1 MKKEHT
7 SPPPFDQGVF
17 LMHLNKGKEALKRND
32 LDMARFELE
41 VALRYRPED
50 EELLNMLG
58 MIYFKLKKYGEAEVL
73 YKKLIKLNPDIFVLR
88 SNLGV
93 VLYKQGK
100 EEEALSHFQRAIELK
115 PNYVKAHLY
124 LGLIYKKMQKFGLAL
139 EHFKFAQAEA
149 QVKEVEEILKERKE
163 ELPQKKESPET
174 TKTFKVMP
182 IEEGKP
188 LKTITDVF
196 QRDTSEIL
204 EKIEVSKVETAKPI
218 EKKFYLHH
226 NGFLEIQS
234 EGKVFIKKSSL
245 RSYVGNFSFNPIP
258 DLKTTTAQE
267 IVEARGK
274 GKLFLFEKGNQ
285 TYLFEL
291 NQEFV
296 YVEGSHILALE
307 ENLLF
312 RSEPIHDY
320 KNNKT
325 LQTFK
330 IYGKGALALTTHM
343 EPLTLRVTAD
353 FPLTIISSSIVAWT
367 GNLYPIVGQKAIEK
381 EGSDSFLIRF
391 EGEGLIIA
399 DEEI

>member
-1 MKKEHT
+1 MKKEQ
-7 SPPPFDQGVF
+7 SSVPPFDQGVF
-17 LMHLNKGKEALKRND
+17 LMHLNKGKQHLKQNEIEQAKIELEIALK
-32 LDMARFELE
+32 
-41 VALRYRPED
+41 YRPEE
-50 EELLNMLG
+50 EELLNILG
-58 MIYFKLKKYGEAEVL
+58 MVYFKLKRYSDAETL
-73 YKKLIKLNPDIFVLR
+73 YKKLVKLNPDVFILR

-93 VLYKQGK
+93 VLFKQGK
-100 EEEALSHFQRAIELK
+100 IEEALAHFQRAVDLK
-115 PNYVKAHLY
+115 PNYLKAHLY
-124 LGLIYKKMQKFGLAL
+124 LGLIHRKMGKLEQAL

-149 QVKEVEEILKERKE
+149 QVKELEEILEDKKKEVPKE
-163 ELPQKKESPET
+163 ESPEI
-174 TKTFKVMP
+174 TKTFKVQP
-182 IEEGKP
+182 IEEGRP
-188 LKTITDVF
+188 LKAITDVF

-204 EKIEVSKVETAKPI
+204 EKIEVSKTEPI
-218 EKKFYLHH
+218 KEVEKKFYLHH
-226 NGFLEIQS
+226 NGFLEIHS
-234 EGKVFIKKSSL
+234 DGKVYVKRSSL
-245 RSYVGNFSFNPIP
+245 RSYVGNFTFEQIQ

-267 IVEARGK
+267 IVLAKGK
-274 GKLFLFEKGNQ
+274 GKLFVFEKGNQ

-330 IYGKGALALTTHM
+330 IYGKGALALTTYM
-343 EPLTLRVTAD
+343 EPLTLRVTSEY
-353 FPLTIISSSIVAWT
+353 PLTILSSSIVAWT
-367 GNLYPIVGQKAIEK
+367 GNLYPIVGEK
-381 EGSDSFLIRF
+381 PLEREGDNSFLIRF

>member
-1 MKKEHT
+1 MKREQS

-17 LMHLNKGKEALKRND
+17 LMHLNKGKEALRQND
-32 LDMARFELE
+32 LDQAKLELE
-41 VALRYRPED
+41 IALKYRAED
-50 EELLNMLG
+50 EELLNILG
-58 MIYFKLKKYGEAEVL
+58 MVYFKLKKYSEAEIL
-73 YKKLIKLNPDIFVLR
+73 YKKLVKLNPDVFILR

-93 VLYKQGK
+93 VLFKQGK
-100 EEEALSHFQRAIELK
+100 IEESMVHFQRAIDLK
-115 PNYVKAHLY
+115 PNYLKAHLY
-124 LGLIYKKMQKFGLAL
+124 LGLIYKKIGKLGLAL
-139 EHFKFAQAEA
+139 EHFKFAQADV
-149 QVKEVEEILKERKE
+149 QVKEIEAILKETKE
-163 ELPQKKESPET
+163 EIPKKESPEIT
-174 TKTFKVMP
+174 RSFKIQP
-182 IEEGKP
+182 KEEGKP
-188 LKTITDVF
+188 LKTLTDVF

-204 EKIEVSKVETAKPI
+204 EKIEVSKVEPTKAM

-226 NGFLEIQS
+226 NGFLEVHS
-234 EGKVFIKKSSL
+234 EGKVYIKRSSL
-245 RSYVGNFSFNPIP
+245 RSYVGNFTFEQLQ
-258 DLKTTTAQE
+258 DLKTTSAHE

-274 GKLFLFEKGNQ
+274 GKLFIFEKGNQ

-343 EPLTLRVTAD
+343 EPLTLRVTPE
-353 FPLTIISSSIVAWT
+353 FPLTILSSSVVAWT
-367 GNLYPIVGQKAIEK
+367 GNLYPIVGQKALEK
-381 EGSDSFLIRF
+381 EKEDSFLIRF

>member
-1 MKKEHT
+1 MRREFSST
-7 SPPPFDQGVF
+7 PPFDQGVF
-17 LMHLNKGKEALKRND
+17 LMHLNKGKNALRQNDLEQAKLELEIALK
-32 LDMARFELE
+32 
-41 VALRYRPED
+41 YRPED
-50 EELLNMLG
+50 EELLNILG
-58 MIYFKLKKYGEAEVL
+58 MVYFKLKKYSDAEVL
-73 YKKLIKLNPDIFVLR
+73 YKKLVRLNPDIFILR

-93 VLYKQGK
+93 VLFKQGK
-100 EEEALSHFQRAIELK
+100 VDESLEHFQRAVDLK
-115 PNYVKAHLY
+115 PNYLKAHLY
-124 LGLIYKKMQKFGLAL
+124 LGLIFKKERKFDLAYK
-139 EHFKFAQAEA
+139 HFKFAQADA
-149 QVKEVEEILKERKE
+149 QIKEIEMLLKEKKE
-163 ELPQKKESPET
+163 EVPKKESPEIT
-174 TKTFKVMP
+174 RSFKIQP
-182 IEEGKP
+182 TEEGKP

-204 EKIEVSKVETAKPI
+204 EKIDVQKKEPEKAL

-226 NGFLEIQS
+226 NGFLEIHS
-234 EGKVFIKKSSL
+234 EGKVFVKRSSL
-245 RSYVGNFSFNPIP
+245 RSYVGNFSFEQLQ
-258 DLKTTTAQE
+258 DLKTTSAQE
-267 IVEARGK
+267 IVEAKGK
-274 GKLFLFEKGNQ
+274 GKLFVFEKGNQ

-312 RSEPIHDY
+312 RWEPIHDY

-343 EPLTLRVTAD
+343 EPLTLRVTPEY
-353 FPLTIISSSIVAWT
+353 PLTILSSSIVAWT
-367 GNLYPIVGQKAIEK
+367 GNLYPIVGQKPLEK
-381 EGSDSFLIRF
+381 EGEDSFLIRF

>member
-1 MKKEHT
+1 MKREQSST
-7 SPPPFDQGVF
+7 PPFDQGVF
-17 LMHLNKGKEALKRND
+17 LMHLNKGKEALRQND
-32 LDMARFELE
+32 LEQAKLELE
-41 VALRYRPED
+41 IALRYRPED
-50 EELLNMLG
+50 EELLNILG
-58 MIYFKLKKYGEAEVL
+58 MVYFKLKKYSEAEIL
-73 YKKLIKLNPDIFVLR
+73 YKKLIKLNPDIFILR

-93 VLYKQGK
+93 VLFKQGK
-100 EEEALSHFQRAIELK
+100 IEESMAHFQRAIDLK
-115 PNYVKAHLY
+115 PNYLKAHLY
-124 LGLIYKKMQKFGLAL
+124 LGLIYKKTGKLGLAL
-139 EHFKFAQAEA
+139 EHFKFAQADA
-149 QVKEVEEILKERKE
+149 RVKEIEAMLSEKKEEI
-163 ELPQKKESPET
+163 PKKESPEIT
-174 TKTFKVMP
+174 RTLKIQPK
-182 IEEGKP
+182 EEGKP

-204 EKIEVSKVETAKPI
+204 EKIEVSKVEPTKAM

-226 NGFLEIQS
+226 NGFLEVHS
-234 EGKVFIKKSSL
+234 DGKVYIKRSSL
-245 RSYVGNFSFNPIP
+245 RSYVGNFTFEQLQ
-258 DLKTTTAQE
+258 DLKTTSAHE

-274 GKLFLFEKGNQ
+274 GKLFIFEKGNQ

-343 EPLTLRVTAD
+343 EPLTLRVTPE
-353 FPLTIISSSIVAWT
+353 FPLTILSSSVVAWT
-367 GNLYPIVGQKAIEK
+367 GNLYPIVGQKALEK
-381 EGSDSFLIRF
+381 EKEDSFLIRF

>member
-1 MKKEHT
+1 MKKEQ
-7 SPPPFDQGVF
+7 SSFPPFDQGVF
-17 LMHLNKGKEALKRND
+17 LMHLNKGKQHLKQNEIEQAKIELEIALK
-32 LDMARFELE
+32 
-41 VALRYRPED
+41 YRPEE
-50 EELLNMLG
+50 EELLNILG
-58 MIYFKLKKYGEAEVL
+58 MVYFKLKRYSDAEVL
-73 YKKLIKLNPDIFVLR
+73 YKKLVKLNPDVFILR

-93 VLYKQGK
+93 VLFKQGK
-100 EEEALSHFQRAIELK
+100 TEEAMAHFQRAVDLK
-115 PNYVKAHLY
+115 PNYLKAHLY
-124 LGLIYKKMQKFGLAL
+124 LGLIYKKLGKLEQAL

-149 QVKEVEEILKERKE
+149 QVKELEEILKDKKKE
-163 ELPQKKESPET
+163 VSKEESPEI
-174 TKTFKVMP
+174 TKTFKVQP
-182 IEEGKP
+182 IDEGRP

-204 EKIEVSKVETAKPI
+204 EKIEVSKAETAKEM

-226 NGFLEIQS
+226 NGFLEIHS
-234 EGKVFIKKSSL
+234 DGKVYVRRSSL
-245 RSYVGNFSFNPIP
+245 RSYVGNFAFEQIQ

-267 IVEARGK
+267 IVLAKGK
-274 GKLFLFEKGNQ
+274 GKLFVFEKGNQ

-343 EPLTLRVTAD
+343 EPLTLRVTPEY
-353 FPLTIISSSIVAWT
+353 PLTILSSSIVAWT
-367 GNLYPIVGQKAIEK
+367 GNLYPIVGQKPLER
-381 EGSDSFLIRF
+381 EGENSFLIRF

>member
-1 MKKEHT
+1 MKREQSST
-7 SPPPFDQGVF
+7 PPFDQGVF
-17 LMHLNKGKEALKRND
+17 LMHLNKGKEALRQND
-32 LDMARFELE
+32 LDQAKLELE
-41 VALRYRPED
+41 IALKYRPED
-50 EELLNMLG
+50 EELLNILG
-58 MIYFKLKKYGEAEVL
+58 MVYFKLKKYSEAEIL
-73 YKKLIKLNPDIFVLR
+73 YKKLVKLNPDIFILR

-93 VLYKQGK
+93 VLFKQEK
-100 EEEALSHFQRAIELK
+100 IEESMVHFQRAIDLK
-115 PNYVKAHLY
+115 PNYLKAHLY
-124 LGLIYKKMQKFGLAL
+124 LGLIYKKTGKLGLAL
-139 EHFKFAQAEA
+139 EHFKFAQADV
-149 QVKEVEEILKERKE
+149 QVKEIEAILSEKKEEI
-163 ELPQKKESPET
+163 PKKESPEIT
-174 TKTFKVMP
+174 RSFKIQP
-182 IEEGKP
+182 KEEGKP

-204 EKIEVSKVETAKPI
+204 EKIEVSKVEPTKAM

-226 NGFLEIQS
+226 NGFLEVHS
-234 EGKVFIKKSSL
+234 DGKVYIKRSSL
-245 RSYVGNFSFNPIP
+245 RSYVGNFSFEQLQ
-258 DLKTTTAQE
+258 DLKTTSAHE

-274 GKLFLFEKGNQ
+274 GKLFVFEKGNQ

-343 EPLTLRVTAD
+343 EPLTLRVTPE
-353 FPLTIISSSIVAWT
+353 FPLTIISSSVVAWT
-367 GNLYPIVGQKAIEK
+367 GNLYPIVGQKPLEK
-381 EGSDSFLIRF
+381 EKEDSFLIRF

>member
-1 MKKEHT
+1 MKREQSST
-7 SPPPFDQGVF
+7 PPFDQGVF
-17 LMHLNKGKEALKRND
+17 LMHLNKGKEALRQND
-32 LDMARFELE
+32 LDRAKLELE
-41 VALRYRPED
+41 IALKYRPED
-50 EELLNMLG
+50 EELLNILG
-58 MIYFKLKKYGEAEVL
+58 MVYFKLKKYSEAEIL
-73 YKKLIKLNPDIFVLR
+73 YKKLVKLNPDIFILR

-93 VLYKQGK
+93 VLFKQGK
-100 EEEALSHFQRAIELK
+100 IEESMAHFQRAIDLK
-115 PNYVKAHLY
+115 PNYLKAHLY
-124 LGLIYKKMQKFGLAL
+124 LGLIYKKTGKLGLAL
-139 EHFKFAQAEA
+139 EHFKFAQADV
-149 QVKEVEEILKERKE
+149 QVKEIEAILRDKKEEI
-163 ELPQKKESPET
+163 PKKESPEIT
-174 TKTFKVMP
+174 RSFKIQP
-182 IEEGKP
+182 KEEGKP

-204 EKIEVSKVETAKPI
+204 EKIEVSKVEPVKPM

-226 NGFLEIQS
+226 NGFLEVYS
-234 EGKVFIKKSSL
+234 DGKVYIKRSSL
-245 RSYVGNFSFNPIP
+245 RSYVGNFSFEQLH
-258 DLKTTTAQE
+258 DLKTTSAHE

-274 GKLFLFEKGNQ
+274 GKLFIFEKGNQ

-343 EPLTLRVTAD
+343 EPLTLRVTPE
-353 FPLTIISSSIVAWT
+353 FPLTILSSSLVAWT
-367 GNLYPIVGQKAIEK
+367 GNLYPIVGQKSLEK
-381 EGSDSFLIRF
+381 EKEDSFLIKF